1 VARKRE
7 IRLVVRYD
15 IVPIDQENR
24 DSILKGVNRYVVFQ
38 DKIDITEEVIEGL
51 NRRAKAGNEQARK

>member
-1 VARKRE
+1 MARKRE